1 MIFIVPLLSIG
12 IARALQ
18 SLAMPDFKPFNC
30 QSCMSFWTTVLV
42 YSFIE
47 WRLCALGFLSYLIS
61 DLILIYESK

>member
-1 MIFIVPLLSIG
+1 
-12 IARALQ
+12 
-18 SLAMPDFKPFNC
+18 
-30 QSCMSFWTTVLV
+30 V